1 MALPNGGSSRKSL
14 EDGEAIGTGTEF
26 ERFDTAGT
34 HGRSRTNDHLPI
46 DSYEVEGSEDEN
58 KGLLARHDVARVPPT
73 AGVAIPQIEEDEG
86 PVATI
91 PPPLASAEKESP
103 VTWRSLPRKD
113 QLAILT
119 FARLSEPLTQ
129 TSLQAYMFYQLKS
142 FNPSASDATIS
153 QQAGILT
160 GSFAAAQFLTAMM
173 WGRIAD
179 AEWWFGFSNSFT
191 QAMIFRSLGGALN
204 GNIGVMR
211 TMISEIIREKKYQ
224 SRAFLLMPMT
234 FNVGVIVGRDIEL
247 QQAPRHPSP
256 TTRKRKLPFRRIWTR
271 NVLFTFLAH
280 GLLAAHVGTF
290 NSLWFVFLS
299 TPRYDASSS
308 ASSSSSA
315 SLGLPPDYR
324 PQPPFSFTGG
334 LALPP
339 PSIGFALAVIGVIG
353 ISLQIFLY
361 PTLSTKLGTSKSYRL
376 ALLFFPLAYTLVPFL
391 AQIPTRSKPP
401 HQADGVLVWIGI
413 TSVLFVQV
421 LARTFAL
428 PATIILI
435 NNCSPHPSVL
445 STIHGIGQSVSSGTR
460 TIGPVLGG
468 WLYGLGL
475 SHGVVG
481 AAWWGLAGVAICGA
495 VAGRWVREG
504 NGHEILLEG
513 EENEEAKS

>member
-179 AEWWFGFSNSFT
+179 AEWC
-191 QAMIFRSLGGALN
+191 
-204 GNIGVMR
+204 
-211 TMISEIIREKKYQ
+211 
-224 SRAFLLMPMT
+224 
-234 FNVGVIVGRDIEL
+234 GR
-247 QQAPRHPSP
+247 
-256 TTRKRKLPFRRIWTR
+256 K
-271 NVLFTFLAH
+271 NVLLIGF
-280 GLLAAHVGTF
+280 
-290 NSLWFVFLS
+290 LWFVFLS

>member
-1 MALPNGGSSRKSL
+1 
-14 EDGEAIGTGTEF
+14 
-26 ERFDTAGT
+26 
-34 HGRSRTNDHLPI
+34 
-46 DSYEVEGSEDEN
+46 
-58 KGLLARHDVARVPPT
+58 
-73 AGVAIPQIEEDEG
+73 
-86 PVATI
+86 
-91 PPPLASAEKESP
+91 
-103 VTWRSLPRKD
+103 
-113 QLAILT
+113 
-119 FARLSEPLTQ
+119 
-129 TSLQAYMFYQLKS
+129 
-142 FNPSASDATIS
+142 
-153 QQAGILT
+153 
-160 GSFAAAQFLTAMM
+160 
-173 WGRIAD
+173 
-179 AEWWFGFSNSFT
+179 
-191 QAMIFRSLGGALN
+191 LGGALN

-211 TMISEIIREKKYQ
+211 TNLQLRNKMISEIIREKKYQ

-234 FNVGVIVGRDIEL
+234 FNVGVIVGPILGGMLADPVASFPQVFGPESLIGGKKGVGWMTRWPYALPNLMSALFLFVGAMALVLGLEETHEALRGKQDYGLRLGQWLSRLCTRRKPLHAYSAISTSESLGPVSSSGDIEL

-271 NVLFTFLAH
+271 SVLFTFLAH

-299 TPRYDASSS
+299 TPRYDAAPS
-308 ASSSSSA
+308 ASSNSSA
-315 SLGLPPDYR
+315 SLGLPPDYH
-324 PQPPFSFTGG
+324 PHPPFSFTGG

-460 TIGPVLGG
+460 TIGPILGG

-495 VAGRWVREG
+495 VAARWVREG